1 MATAK
6 KTSNSKKSKA
16 IPSTTSAGK
25 VATEKR
31 AEGAK
36 PPPAKQ
42 AAPRQSIPK
51 ETKSATPA
59 AAKRTRV
66 SKHVGQPPVPKV
78 PATGPLT
85 LEEARAL
92 AIAKRPQALAQRA
105 LSAAPPATPRSV
117 AQEREELRQ
126 AQKAELVRRLREY
139 KETMAILKERGARKP
154 GRATAPAGAG
164 RTPLAASA
172 AAGFVPLQIFAEGDS
187 WFDYPAHAFKRGL
200 VPRLERRLGVPILN
214 LAKAGDEVRYMLGV
228 EQYKLLAEH
237 LSQGCP
243 AGGAWDA
250 LLFSGGGNDIVDNPM
265 ALWVKHWNPALPAED
280 HLNTQRFASAL
291 SLVRAGYED
300 LIALRDRLSPT
311 TCLLFHGYDF
321 AIPDGRGVCFNSLG
335 PWLKP
340 TFDLRGFPTRDAGSA
355 VVKAM
360 LSEFAKVL
368 QTLADNNP
376 GVRFINGQGLLPET
390 TSSWHNELHPSS
402 EGFDRHADNFR
413 AALKELFP
421 TRVA

>member
-1 MATAK
+1 MAATK
-6 KTSNSKKSKA
+6 KTSNSKKSKGKSSTTPA
-16 IPSTTSAGK
+16 RKVAPAKRVAKAKSPSTERVPPKQSTSKETVSARG
-25 VATEKR
+25 ATAKR
-31 AEGAK
+31 APVTRSMGPLSGPK
-36 PPPAKQ
+36 LPA
-42 AAPRQSIPK
+42 S
-51 ETKSATPA
+51 
-59 AAKRTRV
+59 
-66 SKHVGQPPVPKV
+66 
-78 PATGPLT
+78 GPLT

-92 AIAKRPQALAQRA
+92 AIAKRPQALTQRA
-105 LSAAPPATPRSV
+105 LAAAPAATPRSV
-117 AQEREELRQ
+117 AEEREELRQ
-126 AQKAELVRRLREY
+126 AQKAELARRLREY
-139 KETMAILKERGARKP
+139 RETMAILKERGARKP

-164 RTPLAASA
+164 RTSLAATA
-172 AAGFVPLQIFAEGDS
+172 AAAFVPLQIFAEGDS

-200 VPRLERRLGVPILN
+200 VPRLEQRLGVPILN

-243 AGGAWDA
+243 AGGAWDV

-280 HLNTQRFASAL
+280 HLDTRRFASAL

-300 LIALRDRLSPT
+300 LIALRDQLSPT
-311 TCLLFHGYDF
+311 TCILFHGYDF
-321 AIPDGRGVCFNSLG
+321 AIPDGRGVCFNALG

-368 QTLADNNP
+368 QSLADNTP
-376 GVRFINGQGLLPET
+376 RVRFINGQGLLPEA

-402 EGFDRHADNFR
+402 VGFDRHADNFR
-413 AALKELFP
+413 AVLKELFP
-421 TRVA
+421 TRVS